1 MIQEATEEKTKR
13 CSNCLRRQPLEEFRL
28 AKCGSL
34 ARRSQCNQC
43 HRLRE
48 LKRYRHNVRKHRGM
62 QIQKASAAICQAT
75 DPERVAGIAEGL
87 LDEFG
92 GWERFVR
99 VWRETFEAAR
109 KNQRHRRVF
118 HMLASTWKLQQ
129 AADELAVESR
139 RVEFD
144 RVSFELSVV
153 KSPTVAANVLTRLGW
168 TIAPPAYES

>member
-1 MIQEATEEKTKR
+1 MNQPETKR
-13 CSNCLRRQPLEEFRL
+13 CCQCLQQKALTSFRRVKKGRDRL
-28 AKCGSL
+28 RTDCNDCHSERESARKRH
-34 ARRSQCNQC
+34 RRS
-43 HRLRE
+43 
-48 LKRYRHNVRKHRGM
+48 KRQGM
-62 QIQKASAAICQAT
+62 QIQKASAAICQT
-75 DPERVAGIAEGL
+75 RDPRRIAGIAEGL

-129 AADELAVESR
+129 AGEELSVESR

-144 RVSFELSVV
+144 RAAFELSVA
-153 KSPTVAANVLTRLGW
+153 KSPAVAAGVLMQLGW
-168 TIAPPAYES
+168 SVALPSQSS

>member
-1 MIQEATEEKTKR
+1 
-13 CSNCLRRQPLEEFRL
+13 
-28 AKCGSL
+28 
-34 ARRSQCNQC
+34 
-43 HRLRE
+43 
-48 LKRYRHNVRKHRGM
+48 M

-75 DPERVAGIAEGL
+75 DPERVARIAEGL

-129 AADELAVESR
+129 AGEELSVESR

-144 RVSFELSVV
+144 RAAFELSVA
-153 KSPTVAANVLTRLGW
+153 KSPAVAAGVLMQLGW
-168 TIAPPAYES
+168 SVALPSQSS